1 VSLGSV
7 SPFGEASGHPVC
19 PGMWITDA
27 VFIDLKRITVDH
39 MQIKAHRSKD

>member
-1 VSLGSV
+1 
-7 SPFGEASGHPVC
+7 
-19 PGMWITDA
+19 MWITDA